1 MKKALLILFL
11 AICTNANAQFI
22 LTSTGFVDSLNAEKD
37 YVVLEL
43 QNRTKEDLYVATKT
57 FIVST
62 YNSPK
67 NVISENMP
75 TSISIFGMADIVAK
89 TIGIPTSNE
98 LTYKIVFTFKD
109 GRIKIEPYMVS
120 LKVMADLDAVLFN
133 KKGEVRKVMQKHHA
147 AVQNYINGIVKD
159 FKNSINNVEGEW

>member
-43 QNRTKEDLYVATKT
+43 QNRTQEDLYVATKT

-89 TIGIPTSNE
+89 TIGLPISDE

-120 LKVMADLDAVLFN
+120 LRATASLDVVLFN

-159 FKNSINNVEGEW
+159 FKNTINNVEEEW